1 MALAAFPRELIVSI
15 FEQLEECD
23 INALFQ
29 TNAHLYDLLS
39 EGDTDAL
46 MKFIAYGL
54 NLHAC
59 GQPSNF
65 AVNKALL
72 DIDSV
77 AGHEEKPEEEP
88 EEEKEEKEEKEEEE
102 EESLF
107 LRYHD
112 ETLEFP
118 KQMPPS
124 HDNQCQHE
132 PLPQPEPLICYAAK
146 NGNVSIMQTLLAH
159 GVYPDIRNKK
169 GEMPL
174 IIASRERHEDNIVIA
189 I

>member
-39 EGDTDAL
+39 EVLYQQHVNDSQGAGAWRAIDQGDTDAL
-46 MKFIAYGL
+46 MKFIAYRL

-77 AGHEEKPEEEP
+77 AGHEE
-88 EEEKEEKEEKEEEE
+88 
-102 EESLF
+102 S
-107 LRYHD
+107 
-112 ETLEFP
+112 ETQRE
-118 KQMPPS
+118 
-124 HDNQCQHE
+124 
-132 PLPQPEPLICYAAK
+132 
-146 NGNVSIMQTLLAH
+146 G
-159 GVYPDIRNKK
+159 GKK
-169 GEMPL
+169 RQGKRQGKRQ
-174 IIASRERHEDNIVIA
+174 REREKRRRR
-189 I
+189 

>member
-1 MALAAFPRELIVSI
+1 
-15 FEQLEECD
+15 
-23 INALFQ
+23 
-29 TNAHLYDLLS
+29 
-39 EGDTDAL
+39 
-46 MKFIAYGL
+46 
-54 NLHAC
+54 
-59 GQPSNF
+59 
-65 AVNKALL
+65 
-72 DIDSV
+72 
-77 AGHEEKPEEEP
+77 
-88 EEEKEEKEEKEEEE
+88 
-102 EESLF
+102 
-107 LRYHD
+107 
-112 ETLEFP
+112 
-118 KQMPPS
+118 MPPS